1 MYKNKIK
8 RIIDFILALGGL
20 IVLSPVFI
28 ILCIWIKLDSK
39 GPILFKQK
47 RVGINKTYF
56 NIYKFRTMYID
67 TPKDMP
73 THMLSNPDQYI
84 TKSGKFLRKTSLDE
98 LPQILNILKGEMAVI
113 GPRPALWNQ
122 DDLIA
127 ERDRYHANDVR
138 PGLTGWA
145 QINGRDELEIPVKAK
160 LDGEYVE
167 KESFFMDV
175 KCFLGTIGSVLVGDG
190 VVEGGTGEMEQA
202 SQVTSA
208 EKLNKEIM
216 IGASVVAGAGT
227 AGLGILGLI
236 IHKFKNKDKKEK
248 KHQGIL
254 KKALF
259 ILTSFYAVV
268 TAVVNIFRKKNL
280 KIEEKEERE
289 IKQTEI
295 KEKNILIT
303 GANSYIGESV
313 EKWLKQTSDSYH
325 VTTLDMLDPH
335 WKEHDFSKYDV
346 VYHVAGI
353 AHADVGNVSEEVK
366 EKYYKVNRDLALEV
380 ANIAKD
386 KGVKQFIFMSSMII
400 YSGCKETF
408 ITKETVPQAENFY
421 GDSKLQADLAL
432 QELNDATF
440 KVCIVRPPMIYG
452 KGSKGNYPLLVKLA
466 TKLPVFP
473 IVKNRR
479 SMLHIDNLCEFI
491 RLMINNEEAGIFF
504 PQNDEYTNT
513 SDMVEMIAKVKGH
526 KIIMIP
532 GVNFMIQL
540 MTKVP
545 GKIGTLANKAFGNSA
560 YDMILSCYDKGNYRV
575 HSLNESIQVS
585 ERNGSV
591 DGKKKAIIIASV
603 ASMID
608 QFNRD
613 NIHLLQELGYEVH
626 VACNFENA
634 GTITDERMKK
644 LKKDLD
650 EIDVKY
656 FQVPIP
662 RKLSNI
668 KDMIV
673 AYKKLKKLSEENQ
686 YKIMHC
692 HSPIGGVLARLAFN
706 PSRKNGI
713 TKIIYTAHGFHFYK
727 GAPLK
732 NWIIFYPI
740 EKICSIIT
748 DVLITINHDD
758 YEFARKYMNA
768 KEVKYVPGIGI
779 DLKKFK
785 LKDFDKDTYRKSL
798 GIKNNDFM
806 ILSVGELN
814 KNKNHEVVIRAVAN
828 LDNSSI
834 HYFVAGQGDLKD
846 YLSSLAKE
854 LNIENQIHLLGYR
867 NDIVQLC
874 NCGDLYVLPS
884 IREGLNVSL
893 MEAMASGT
901 PCIAGNIRGNRDLI
915 IDHKNGFLCNPLV
928 DKEFEKCINE
938 IKNSSDL
945 SMLFQSEELKTIQ
958 KFSNV
963 SVREYMETIYKEEM
977 NI

>member
-167 KESFFMDV
+167 KESFFMDA

-216 IGASVVAGAGT
+216 MGAGVVAGAGT
-227 AGLGILGLI
+227 AGLGLLGLI

-248 KHQGIL
+248 KYQGTL
-254 KKALF
+254 KKSLF
-259 ILTSFYAVV
+259 IFTSFYAVV
-268 TAVVNIFRKKNL
+268 TAIVNIFRKKNL
-280 KIEEKEERE
+280 KIEEKKERE
-289 IKQTEI
+289 IKQTEV

-353 AHADVGNVSEEVK
+353 AHADVGNVSDEVK

-386 KGVKQFIFMSSMII
+386 KGVQQFIFMSSMII

-432 QELNDATF
+432 QKLNDETF

-491 RLMINNEEAGIFF
+491 RLMIDNEEAGIFF

-513 SDMVEMIAKVKGH
+513 SDMVEMVAKVKGH

-532 GVNFMIQL
+532 GVNFIIQL
-540 MTKVP
+540 MTKIP
-545 GKIGTLANKAFGNSA
+545 GKIGTLSNKAFGNSA

-585 ERNGSV
+585 EGDR
-591 DGKKKAIIIASV
+591 
-603 ASMID
+603 
-608 QFNRD
+608 
-613 NIHLLQELGYEVH
+613 
-626 VACNFENA
+626 
-634 GTITDERMKK
+634 
-644 LKKDLD
+644 
-650 EIDVKY
+650 
-656 FQVPIP
+656 
-662 RKLSNI
+662 
-668 KDMIV
+668 
-673 AYKKLKKLSEENQ
+673 
-686 YKIMHC
+686 
-692 HSPIGGVLARLAFN
+692 
-706 PSRKNGI
+706 
-713 TKIIYTAHGFHFYK
+713 
-727 GAPLK
+727 
-732 NWIIFYPI
+732 
-740 EKICSIIT
+740 
-748 DVLITINHDD
+748 
-758 YEFARKYMNA
+758 
-768 KEVKYVPGIGI
+768 
-779 DLKKFK
+779 
-785 LKDFDKDTYRKSL
+785 
-798 GIKNNDFM
+798 
-806 ILSVGELN
+806 
-814 KNKNHEVVIRAVAN
+814 HE
-828 LDNSSI
+828 
-834 HYFVAGQGDLKD
+834 
-846 YLSSLAKE
+846 
-854 LNIENQIHLLGYR
+854 
-867 NDIVQLC
+867 
-874 NCGDLYVLPS
+874 
-884 IREGLNVSL
+884 
-893 MEAMASGT
+893 
-901 PCIAGNIRGNRDLI
+901 
-915 IDHKNGFLCNPLV
+915 
-928 DKEFEKCINE
+928 
-938 IKNSSDL
+938 
-945 SMLFQSEELKTIQ
+945 
-958 KFSNV
+958 
-963 SVREYMETIYKEEM
+963 
-977 NI
+977 